1 MKVWH
6 IKDYRVYQDVR
17 SGSGP
22 FHETEEEAIKVAL
35 EMVNESITENIAY
48 LERLHQMVEGQEWLI
63 SDYTKKR
70 NRLIKQAKE
79 DGIAIDDPI
88 L

>member
-1 MKVWH
+1 MKVWG
-6 IKDYRVYQDVR
+6 IKDYRVYQTER
-17 SGSGP
+17 FGSNP
-22 FHETEEEAIKVAL
+22 FYDTEEEAVKIAL
-35 EMVNESITENIAY
+35 GMLNERITENIAY

-63 SDYTKKR
+63 DDYTKKR

-79 DGIAIDDPI
+79 DGIYINDPI